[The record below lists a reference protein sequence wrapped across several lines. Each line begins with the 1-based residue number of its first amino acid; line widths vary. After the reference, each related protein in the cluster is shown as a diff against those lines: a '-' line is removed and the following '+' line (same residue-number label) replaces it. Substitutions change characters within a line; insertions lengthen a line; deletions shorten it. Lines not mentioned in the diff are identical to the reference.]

1 MNATP
6 DMLST
11 AFKMLAALGLVL
23 GGLGIFFFFTK
34 RLLRKDIGRAHDK
47 MIRVLA
53 SQYIGL
59 KKNISLVEIPGAIL
73 VVGIAGDSIR
83 LLTKIEDKTILDQ
96 IHDRGSGRIT
106 PSFSDQLNKI
116 TAALWRTKTINDV
129 YKPP

>member
-6 DMLST
+6 DMLAT
-11 AFKMLAALGLVL
+11 AFKMLAALALVL
-23 GGLGIFFFFTK
+23 GGLGIFFYVTK
-34 RLLRKDIGRAHDK
+34 RVMRKDIGTSGGK

-53 SQYIGL
+53 SQYIGP

-73 VVGIAGDSIR
+73 VVGIAGDTIR

-96 IHDRGSGRIT
+96 FHDQGSGRIT

-116 TAALWRTKTINDV
+116 TSRFMAHKNDQ
-129 YKPP
+129 

>member
-6 DMLST
+6 DMLAT
-11 AFKMLAALGLVL
+11 AFKMLAALALVL
-23 GGLGIFFFFTK
+23 GGLGIFFYFTK
-34 RLLRKDIGRAHDK
+34 RVMRKDIGTSEGK

-83 LLTKIEDKTILDQ
+83 LLTKIEDKAILDQ
-96 IHDRGSGRIT
+96 IHDQGSGRIP
-106 PSFSDQLNKI
+106 PSFTDQLNKI
-116 TAALWRTKTINDV
+116 TSRFIRHRNDQ
-129 YKPP
+129 

>member
-1 MNATP
+1 MNAAP
-6 DMLST
+6 DMFATGL
-11 AFKMLAALGLVL
+11 KMMAALALVL
-23 GGLGIFFFFTK
+23 GGLGVFFYFA
-34 RLLRKDIGRAHDK
+34 RRMLRKDIGSAEGK

-73 VVGIAGDSIR
+73 VVGITGDTIR

-106 PSFSDQLNKI
+106 PSFTDQFNKI
-116 TAALWRTKTINDV
+116 TRRFMAHKND
-129 YKPP
+129 